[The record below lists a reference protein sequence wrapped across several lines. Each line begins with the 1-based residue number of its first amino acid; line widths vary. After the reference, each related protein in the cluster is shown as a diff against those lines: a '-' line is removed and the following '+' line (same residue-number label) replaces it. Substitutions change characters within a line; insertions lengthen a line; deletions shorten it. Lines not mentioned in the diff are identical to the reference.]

1 MKLSEY
7 DKVAKGS
14 GVYLLY
20 NEATST
26 MKVGMSKCI
35 YQRLQGYSKALLPWG
50 INPEVFVFY
59 CSNEREIEKE
69 LISFMSTWEK
79 AGGKEYFRC
88 DSLNEVLRG
97 IEGIVSNNLCPHIE
111 PDQER
116 LSLVENAV
124 LSALFDAHKKGLHLF
139 LTEIS
144 DKVNVSLSTTK
155 RCIHRL
161 LVKGKIKKEYKHI
174 RGFCKQAVYKLL

>member
-7 DKVAKGS
+7 DKVTKGS

-26 MKVGMSKCI
+26 MKVGMSKCVH
-35 YQRLQGYSKALLPWG
+35 QRLQGYSKLLLPWG
-50 INPEVFVFY
+50 INPDVFVFY
-59 CSNEREIEKE
+59 CSNARDIEKE
-69 LISFMSTWEK
+69 LIAFMGAWDK
-79 AGGKEYFRC
+79 VGGKEYFHC
-88 DSLNEVLRG
+88 DSLNEVLKG
-97 IEGIVSNNLCPHIE
+97 IADIVTNNLCTHIDI
-111 PDQER
+111 DQER

-124 LSALFDAHKKGLHLF
+124 LSTLFDAQKKGLHLF